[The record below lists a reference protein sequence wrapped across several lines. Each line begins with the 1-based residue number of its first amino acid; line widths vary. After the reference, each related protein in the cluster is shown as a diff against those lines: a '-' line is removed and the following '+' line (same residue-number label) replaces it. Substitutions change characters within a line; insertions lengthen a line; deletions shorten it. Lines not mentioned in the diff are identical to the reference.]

1 MQQSN
6 KHSIPFQIITAVLIL
21 ALLTPS
27 FAKLHHVFENHKH
40 EVCLDYT
47 KTHMHEFDVDCEF
60 YKFKLN
66 KQFNAEFQNF
76 ELVSGF
82 DNFKISTSQYNSVN
96 KYQRLQFSLRG
107 PPVLV

>member
-1 MQQSN
+1 M
-6 KHSIPFQIITAVLIL
+6 I

-27 FAKLHHVFENHKH
+27 FVKLNHVFENHKH

-66 KQFNAEFQNF
+66 KQFYVGFQNF
-76 ELVSGF
+76 ELIPDD
-82 DNFKISTSQYNSVN
+82 DNFQLIISQYQSVS
-96 KYQRLQFSLRG
+96 KYQRLQFALRG
-107 PPVLV
+107 PPSLV